1 MMVSNPGQGA
11 VHPRLSVAVLCYKHV
26 DFIGDCLQSILSQE
40 LNVPFEVIVGDDSSL
55 DGSIEVIESF
65 RTRYPGIIKLVSHE
79 CNVGASRNFAD
90 VIARTSGEYIA
101 YIDGDDMMLPGKLAR
116 QLDFLETH
124 PEFGMV
130 VHKMRTID
138 ALTKEP
144 VSFPLPRG
152 KPAVFD
158 AEYLIRSGPF
168 FFGSSAMFRGALRR
182 RFPVNLNLKAVGDV
196 AHLLQTLYGT
206 RARYFDEEMGLYRV
220 NPNGITSIVI
230 KNPAR
235 HEASI
240 SDMMYTYR
248 MAEELGMEKA
258 IVDRGRA
265 GLYLGSAIMFLEAGH
280 YTEFQRCI
288 ETSARFA
295 RIGLKQAGLHAMRH
309 WPRTLRQSYRLV
321 KQMVG
326 QQPWRAQGS

>member
-1 MMVSNPGQGA
+1 MIPNPGQSA
-11 VHPRLSVAVLCYKHV
+11 MHPRLSVAVLCYKHV
-26 DFIGDCLQSILSQE
+26 DFIGDCLRSILSQE
-40 LNVPFEVIVGDDSSL
+40 LNVPFEVIVGDDSSQ

-65 RTRYPGIIKLVSHE
+65 QTRYPGIIKLVRHE
-79 CNVGASRNFAD
+79 RNVGPSRNFAD

-138 ALTKEP
+138 ARTNEP
-144 VSFPLPRG
+144 VSFPLPHG

-168 FFGSSAMFRGALRR
+168 FFGSSAMFRGELRR
-182 RFPVNLNLKAVGDV
+182 RFPVDLNIKTVGDV

-220 NPNGITSIVI
+220 NPNGITSKVM

-235 HEASI
+235 HEEGI
-240 SDMMYTYR
+240 GDMMYTYR
-248 MAEELGMEKA
+248 LAEELGIEKT

-265 GLYLGSAIMFLEAGH
+265 RLYLGSAIMFLEAGR
-280 YTEFQRCI
+280 YTEFQHGI
-288 ETSARFA
+288 ETSAGFA
-295 RIGLKQAGLHAMRH
+295 KIGLKQAGLHAMRH
-309 WPRTLRQSYRLV
+309 WPRTLRRSYRLI
-321 KQMVG
+321 KQMAG
-326 QQPWRAQGS
+326 QQPWRTQRS

>member
-1 MMVSNPGQGA
+1 MMVPNPGQCA
-11 VHPRLSVAVLCYKHV
+11 EHPRLSVAVLCYKHV

-40 LNVPFEVIVGDDSSL
+40 LNVPFEVIVGDDSSP
-55 DGSIEVIESF
+55 DGSIEIIESF
-65 RTRYPGIIKLVSHE
+65 QSRYPGIIKLVRHE
-79 CNVGASRNFAD
+79 RNVGPSRNFAD

-138 ALTKEP
+138 ARTSKP
-144 VSFPLPRG
+144 VHFPLPHG

-168 FFGSSAMFRGALRR
+168 FFGSSAMFRGELRR
-182 RFPVNLNLKAVGDV
+182 RFPVDLNIKAVGDV
-196 AHLLQTLYGT
+196 AHLLQTLHGT

-220 NPNGITSIVI
+220 NPNGITSIVM
-230 KNPAR
+230 KNLAR
-235 HEASI
+235 HEESI
-240 SDMMYTYR
+240 GDMMYTYR
-248 MAEELGMEKA
+248 MAEELGMGKA
-258 IVDRGRA
+258 VVDRGRA
-265 GLYLGSAIMFLEAGH
+265 RLYLGSAIMFLEAGR
-280 YTEFQRCI
+280 YTEFQHGI

-295 RIGLKQAGLHAMRH
+295 RIGPKQAALHAMRH
-309 WPRTLRQSYRLV
+309 WPRALRRSYRLI
-321 KQMVG
+321 KQMAG
-326 QQPWRAQGS
+326 QQPWRTQRS

>member
-1 MMVSNPGQGA
+1 MIQNPGQ
-11 VHPRLSVAVLCYKHV
+11 VVVRPRLSVAVLCYNHV

-40 LNVPFEVIVGDDSSL
+40 LNVPFEVIVGDDNSQ
-55 DGSIEVIESF
+55 DGSIEIIDSF
-65 RTRYPGIIKLVSHE
+65 RARYPGIIELVTHE
-79 CNVGASRNFAD
+79 SNTGGSRNFAD
-90 VIARTSGEYIA
+90 VIAQTSGEYIA

-116 QLDFLETH
+116 QLDFLEAN

-144 VSFPLPRG
+144 VRFPLPHA

-182 RFPVNLNLKAVGDV
+182 RFPVDLTFKAVGDV

-220 NPNGITSIVI
+220 NPKGITSTVI

-235 HEASI
+235 HEATI

-258 IVDRGRA
+258 IVDWGRA
-265 GLYLGSAIMFLEAGH
+265 RLHLGSAIMFLEAGYH
-280 YTEFQRCI
+280 TQFQHCI
-288 ETSARFA
+288 EASAQFA

-309 WPRTLRQSYRLV
+309 WPRTLRRSYRLS
-321 KQMVG
+321 KQVAG
-326 QQPWRAQGS
+326 RQPLRAQDF